1 MLSLKS
7 ISQYKA
13 AVLRLTNKITLGM
26 AVDIVKYRLN
36 QTRLTNNSPVEDIQL
51 CTALDNSFS
60 DHDLTL
66 GIDKNRSSDILSHA
80 LGARSMNA
88 CVATLKAS
96 GSDYKE
102 AATNDALRVVHSKL
116 EAYMTALKYQMNY
129 GHVKQGVIDF
139 FYQEE
144 KIISKPDFLLS
155 TNIRDDIQI
164 TNEQLW
170 DYIDY
175 YLHQDISFFEIDGCE
190 KPEQVQEG
198 GFTRWN
204 KNIEF
209 VIETGERIC
218 ISMDYTSSDYGN
230 DEESYSLSC
239 WMPGDKFAKTS
250 AVDEDVLIESD
261 HEAFYKSL
269 ETVMNELMRG
279 HEVDT
284 VTPSTIENAPS
295 QALINHIYND

>member
-1 MLSLKS
+1 
-7 ISQYKA
+7 
-13 AVLRLTNKITLGM
+13 M
-26 AVDIVKYRLN
+26 AVEIVKYRLN
-36 QTRLTNNSPVEDIQL
+36 QTRLTNNSPVEDIQI

-102 AATNDALRVVHSKL
+102 ASTNEALLTVQSKL
-116 EAYMTALKYQMNY
+116 EAYMDAIKYKINY
-129 GHVKQGVIDF
+129 DYVKQGVIDF
-139 FYQEE
+139 FRQEE
-144 KIISKPDFLLS
+144 KTLSKPDFLLS

-175 YLHQDISFFEIDGCE
+175 YLQQNISFLKIDGCE
-190 KPEQVQEG
+190 EPDKQQDG
-198 GFTRWN
+198 GFYHWI

-209 VIETGERIC
+209 VIETGEH
-218 ISMDYTSSDYGN
+218 ISLNLDYTSSDYGN
-230 DEESYSLSC
+230 DEESYSLQC

-250 AVDEDVLIESD
+250 QVDEDVLIESE
-261 HEAFYKSL
+261 HKAFYKSL
-269 ETVMNELMRG
+269 ETVMNELVRG
-279 HEVDT
+279 HDVDT
-284 VTPSTIENAPS
+284 VTPSTIKYAPS